1 MTMRALAT
9 SSSCTLCALLCVG
22 CSEVSVTGAF
32 GDRVLRVSG
41 TVAAWVDE
49 TEYVA
54 DTDGGA
60 PLLRDRDT
68 DAVLM
73 HILFTEAVYDPRVD
87 LRSLRA
93 GEADAIRADI
103 DRGDRLLLDIRRGN
117 VMRPDDEVA
126 LVPSDGSLP
135 PEVLPFIEKVTINL
149 GEPVIDES
157 TSYPDRAERVG
168 SKLDAALDPT
178 ETSPELV
185 GVVTIKAEKAEGEGD
200 GFLEGKV
207 EIAFGTEL
215 LPERLAEC
223 NFASFAQGLVNA
235 CDLE

>member
-1 MTMRALAT
+1 MRALVAI
-9 SSSCTLCALLCVG
+9 ALLCGG
-22 CSEVSVTGAF
+22 CSEVTVTGAF
-32 GDRVLRVSG
+32 GERALRVSG

-49 TEYVA
+49 TEYVV
-54 DTDGGA
+54 DSEGGA
-60 PLLRDRDT
+60 PVLSDRDT

-87 LRSLRA
+87 LRALPA

-117 VMRPDDEVA
+117 VMRPGDPVA

-149 GEPVIDES
+149 GEPVIDET
-157 TSYPDRAERVG
+157 TSYPERAERVG
-168 SKLDAALDPT
+168 SDLDAELQVA

-185 GVVTIKAEKAEGEGD
+185 GVLTVKAEKAEEEGE
-200 GFLEGKV
+200 GFLEGRV
-207 EIAFGTEL
+207 EISFGAAL

-223 NFASFAQGLVNA
+223 NFAAFAQGLVNA

>member
-1 MTMRALAT
+1 MRAPVAVVAVM
-9 SSSCTLCALLCVG
+9 SLCAG
-22 CSEVSVTGAF
+22 CSDVAVTGAF
-32 GDRVLRVSG
+32 GDRALRVSG

-54 DTDGGA
+54 DTNGGA
-60 PLLRDRDT
+60 PVLTDRDT

-87 LRSLRA
+87 LRALPA

-117 VMRPDDEVA
+117 VMRAGDPIA

-135 PEVLPFIEKVTINL
+135 PEVLPFIEKVSISL
-149 GEPVIDES
+149 GEPVIDAS
-157 TSYPDRAERVG
+157 TGYPDRAERVG
-168 SKLDAALDPT
+168 SKLDAGLDVT

-185 GVVTIKAEKAEGEGD
+185 GIVTVKAEKATGEGD
-200 GFLEGKV
+200 GFLEGRV
-207 EIAFGTEL
+207 EISFGAEL

-223 NFASFAQGLVNA
+223 NFAQFAQGLVNA

>member
-1 MTMRALAT
+1 MRAVVAITL
-9 SSSCTLCALLCVG
+9 SLCAG

-32 GDRVLRVSG
+32 GDRALRVSG

-49 TEYVA
+49 TEYIA

-60 PLLRDRDT
+60 PVLSDRDT

-73 HILFTEAVYDPRVD
+73 HILFSEAVYDPRVD
-87 LRSLRA
+87 LRTLPA
-93 GEADAIRADI
+93 GEAEAIRADI

-117 VMRPDDEVA
+117 VMRPGDPIA

-135 PEVLPFIEKVTINL
+135 PEVLPFIEKVSISL

-157 TSYPDRAERVG
+157 TSYPERAARIG
-168 SKLDAALDPT
+168 SKLDAALDVA

-185 GVVTIKAEKAEGEGD
+185 GVVTVKAEKDEDEGD
-200 GFLEGKV
+200 GFLEGRV
-207 EIAFGTEL
+207 EISFGAEL

-223 NFASFAQGLVNA
+223 NFAAFAQGLVNA